1 MKLYYL
7 GDLISLIPVSN
18 KVVKS
23 CNRGNKKDEMVIGIC
38 IEDKNKHNYKCD
50 DKNKI
55 AITDTGVVDVNV
67 TGLVC
72 LGDKLTASNIPG
84 KAKAIRYERLPL
96 PTGWTSKNSVVSLF
110 QHPSWNSITPPMNRV
125 SSIK

>member
-38 IEDKNKHNYKCD
+38 IEDKNKHNHKCD

-55 AITDTGVVDVNV
+55 VITDTGVVDVNV

-84 KAKAIRYERLPL
+84 KAKAIRYERLDE
-96 PTGWTSKNSVVSLF
+96 N
-110 QHPSWNSITPPMNRV
+110 QYNIRSIGKVIGVYDTYDKVKVMLD
-125 SSIK
+125 IE